1 MNKEKQLARWYDVEI
16 VYLEAVKEITFTG
29 SISRFENIEDV
40 LRKIS
45 LTESVQ
51 FEINERRLMVRH

>member
-1 MNKEKQLARWYDVEI
+1 MKQLARWYDVEI
-16 VYLEAVKEITFTG
+16 VYQAAVREITFTG
-29 SISRFENIEDV
+29 SVSRFENIEDV

-51 FEINERRLMVRH
+51 FEIDERRIMVRH